1 MANDSITYNGG
12 RWHSEDGIIR
22 PVSDQPEPA
31 KEVILAAKK
40 SGMRKKNNTWQDAS
54 AVTTINDPGMPARD
68 TLQIQ
73 IIPDSLTTSKHYG
86 IVLVRPKEAETP
98 VAAGNADKGMS
109 WVYLALAILFC
120 AVALKF
126 RNNPRYISALL
137 SDLTEV
143 RTRNNAFDNTVR
155 ETMFLFLLNLMWIAC
170 AGIFLW
176 QTIRYTCVYLP
187 PEYSLGIPDRPAP
200 GIGLCCGVAAIYQ
213 LLMMLAYYVVGVV
226 FSDSA
231 RAILW
236 VKGSAASQGL
246 EVLPLFPLA
255 LLSLFYPQW
264 LAVLLIIAA
273 CVFVIGKIIFIFKG
287 FRIFF
292 THISSWLLF
301 LYYLC
306 SLEIVPL
313 ILCYASALIICSKVL

>member
-12 RWHSEDGIIR
+12 RWHSEDGIVR

-31 KEVILAAKK
+31 KEVILAAKAA
-40 SGMRKKNNTWQDAS
+40 GTRKKSQAWQSPSINGAVAAGENFERDS
-54 AVTTINDPGMPARD
+54 LQILIGPDTVTTA
-68 TLQIQ
+68 
-73 IIPDSLTTSKHYG
+73 KHYG
-86 IVLVRPKEAETP
+86 IVLTRPMESEPAVKQGASDT
-98 VAAGNADKGMS
+98 GMS
-109 WVYLALAILFC
+109 WIYLALALLFC

-126 RNNPRYISALL
+126 RNNPRYMSALL

-170 AGIFLW
+170 AGIFIW
-176 QTIRYTCVYLP
+176 QTVLYTCGSLP
-187 PEYSLGIPDRPAP
+187 AEYSFSIPDRPAP

-213 LLMMLAYYVVGVV
+213 IVMMVAYYVVGVV
-226 FSDSA
+226 FSDTA
-231 RAILW
+231 RAKLW

-246 EVLPLFPLA
+246 EVMALFPLA

-264 LAVLLIIAA
+264 LATLLIIAA
-273 CVFVIGKIIFIFKG
+273 SVFIIGKIIFIFKG